1 MDKSKIG
8 NLLAYISVA
17 IPNVNLRKL
26 IKLVYLIDERSV
38 KSRGLSV
45 TWLDYYAW
53 EKGPVAPR
61 IYEIKQDNGGVFSQ
75 YISSS
80 RNAEGKVIIASK
92 ISKSDS
98 AIQFSKK
105 ELKLIDSI
113 LLEYGNMSADD
124 LSDITHSDNGL
135 WDIAIKKHN
144 PDFKKSCGRSDI
156 KLDLEDLISGD
167 EEKMGVYE
175 DARDIAMF

>member
-1 MDKSKIG
+1 MRSNKTMEEFS
-8 NLLAYISVA
+8 
-17 IPNVNLRKL
+17 PN
-26 IKLVYLIDERSV
+26 
-38 KSRGLSV
+38 
-45 TWLDYYAW
+45 
-53 EKGPVAPR
+53 
-61 IYEIKQDNGGVFSQ
+61 
-75 YISSS
+75 ISSS

-135 WDIAIKKHN
+135 WDIAIKNITRISKNHV
-144 PDFKKSCGRSDI
+144 D
-156 KLDLEDLISGD
+156 DLISNW
-167 EEKMGVYE
+167 
-175 DARDIAMF
+175 I